1 MYDLSDNNDTGM
13 TPEFI
18 WANLT
23 NYQKQVLELKYI
35 ITLLV
40 DNRPKTYSRIEMF
53 DEVSTQVSLTF
64 DRVKKIYYTTKK

>member
-1 MYDLSDNNDTGM
+1 MKKNKDYNLSGM

-23 NYQKQVLELKYI
+23 NYQQQVLELKYTI
-35 ITLLV
+35 ITLV
-40 DNRPKTYSRIEMF
+40 DNRPRNYSRIEMF
-53 DEVSTQVSLTF
+53 DEVSKQVSLTY

>member
-1 MYDLSDNNDTGM
+1 M